1 MPANR
6 DQNKIRVFSQYGVS
20 APLAFMD
27 PAVNMKVRRGNDDR
41 WIVGLTSGNFLTNLS
56 LASGGAVCAQA
67 YPHELM
73 LNSGQAAYF
82 GWPNGG
88 SGIVA
93 RGHKA
98 TFPNGVTV
106 GIGSGTT
113 YQGGD
118 GSPHSFGR

>member
-6 DQNKIRVFSQYGVS
+6 DQNKIRVFSVYGVS
-20 APLAFMD
+20 SPLAMMD
-27 PAVNMKVRRGNDDR
+27 PLVNMKVRRGIDDR
-41 WIVGLTSGNFLTNLS
+41 WVVGLDSGNFQVSLA
-56 LASGGAVCAQA
+56 LASGGAVVAKA

-88 SGIVA
+88 SGIVT
-93 RGHKA
+93 RGHKGV
-98 TFPNGVTV
+98 FPNGIPV
-106 GIGSGTT
+106 GVGSGTT

-118 GSPHSFGR
+118 GNPHTFGR